1 LQANFPQVF
10 VKALKSPETGLA
22 EPVRGNPRLSAV
34 LGVAEAMGDFLEFGS
49 RNPELSE
56 RWLDRLKDRL
66 HHLQG
71 ADPNSSL
78 PTQSFIDT
86 VRQHLEEWFPVNV
99 ATDSET
105 RVLCQANREL
115 GRLAWRTS
123 LAHGQAQTRA
133 QQAEQ
138 SLKQYERKIYSLE
151 RQALRDPLTGVYN
164 RRFLLEALQKEVARC
179 CRYAAP
185 IGLLFVDVDAFKP
198 LNDRWGHLVGDQILR
213 RVAETLQG
221 VLRSSDILARYGGEE
236 FVVLPNDPNETGIQQ
251 LAERLRQAVE
261 QLVTKV
267 DSARLQ
273 VTISVGCTLTVPT
286 RDDLD
291 LGPQLLAS
299 ADAAM
304 YDAKQLGRNKV
315 VFRSLLDESEREL
328 MQRTIDCTFTRWLVS
343 RNFLSSQ
350 AVESLLSDYSPDR
363 LPLGELAIDTGLL
376 TDGQVLEILELQVES
391 GDRFG
396 ALAHQREL
404 LSLSQLAML
413 LARQREN
420 PIQLA
425 RLLIGKHLFEEAKAL
440 SLVKDYLASLK

>member
-1 LQANFPQVF
+1 
-10 VKALKSPETGLA
+10 
-22 EPVRGNPRLSAV
+22 
-34 LGVAEAMGDFLEFGS
+34 
-49 RNPELSE
+49 
-56 RWLDRLKDRL
+56 
-66 HHLQG
+66 
-71 ADPNSSL
+71 
-78 PTQSFIDT
+78 
-86 VRQHLEEWFPVNV
+86 
-99 ATDSET
+99 
-105 RVLCQANREL
+105 
-115 GRLAWRTS
+115 
-123 LAHGQAQTRA
+123 
-133 QQAEQ
+133 
-138 SLKQYERKIYSLE
+138 
-151 RQALRDPLTGVYN
+151 
-164 RRFLLEALQKEVARC
+164 
-179 CRYAAP
+179 
-185 IGLLFVDVDAFKP
+185 